1 MKRLKYWI
9 AGLTALTCQP
19 VFAQEPIVYPAKGQ
33 TDEQLQKDK
42 GECGAWATKNT
53 GVDPLAIA
61 QSQTAQPQSTER
73 RGERARGAAR
83 GAVAGVAIGAV
94 AGDAG
99 KGAAAGAATG
109 TVVAGSRQRRQG
121 RAEDAAAGQ
130 AQQDAQAALATY
142 TRAYHACLEGRGYT
156 VK

>member
-1 MKRLKYWI
+1 MHRWKHAI
-9 AGLTALTCQP
+9 AGLIVLSCQLAL
-19 VFAQEPIVYPAKGQ
+19 AAEPIIYPAKGQ
-33 TDEQLQKDK
+33 SEDQQQKDK

-61 QSQTAQPQSTER
+61 QSQTAQPEAAAP
-73 RGERARGAAR
+73 RGERVRGAAR
-83 GAVAGVAIGAV
+83 GAVAGAAIGAV

-99 KGAAAGAATG
+99 KGAGVGAATG

-121 RAEDAAAGQ
+121 RAEDAAAAQ
-130 AQQDAQAALATY
+130 AQQTAEESLATY
-142 TRAYHACLEGRGYT
+142 VRAYHACLEGRGYT